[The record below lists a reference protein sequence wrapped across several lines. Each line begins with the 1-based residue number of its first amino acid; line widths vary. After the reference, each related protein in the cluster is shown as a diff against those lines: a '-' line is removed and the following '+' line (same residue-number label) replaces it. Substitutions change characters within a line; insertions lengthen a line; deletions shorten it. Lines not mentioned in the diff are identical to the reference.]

1 MQAHACDNHPSRE
14 MNMTANDAQPMSQK
28 QADALRREWALL
40 LKMGYASQWTPVQK
54 MARQDEI
61 AALLLQAGQ
70 ALPRAL
76 TRQEVLASV
85 PICNAEGGRYY
96 VDLADIPQPWRD
108 EFWAA
113 LHGSGL
119 PIVEGVER
127 AAYAWDWEGWV
138 CGQAFSDP
146 AVMRAFHR
154 LANYPALSVL
164 AATRTQATKLDG
176 RACRYLYKTAGSA
189 LPQHEVSEN
198 EQAFMQQLGVVVPT
212 NPREAEEVMLMSC
225 LEVAQGV
232 RAMPCSAQQANVM
245 RVAAMVI
252 GKSFPVSHKRLSAA
266 AARYFEAHPG
276 DKVESAEVVRLG
288 WVSTLPRLRD
298 RLEHKLRMA
307 RAQ

>member
-1 MQAHACDNHPSRE
+1 
-14 MNMTANDAQPMSQK
+14 MTANDAQPMNQK

-40 LKMGYASQWTPVQK
+40 LKLGYASQWTPAQK

-61 AALLLQAGQ
+61 VALLLQAGE
-70 ALPRAL
+70 ALPQAL
-76 TRQEVLASV
+76 TRQEMQTSV
-85 PICNAEGGRYY
+85 PIRTAEGGRNY
-96 VDLADIPQPWRD
+96 VDLADIPQPWRE

-113 LHGSGL
+113 LHGSGR

-138 CGQAFSDP
+138 CGQAFGDP
-146 AVMRAFHR
+146 AVLQTLHQ
-154 LANYPALSVL
+154 LAEYPML
-164 AATRTQATKLDG
+164 AALAASRTQATRLDG
-176 RACRYLYKTAGSA
+176 RACRYLYEAAGSVLA
-189 LPQHEVSEN
+189 QYEVSEN
-198 EQAFMQQLGVVVPT
+198 ERAFMQQLGVVVQT

-232 RAMPCSAQQANVM
+232 REKPCSAQQANVM

-252 GKSFPVSHKRLSAA
+252 GRSFPASQKRLSAA

-276 DKVESAEVVRLG
+276 EEVESAEIVRRG
-288 WVSTLPRLRD
+288 WVSSLPRVRD
-298 RLEHKLRMA
+298 RLEYKLRMA

>member
-1 MQAHACDNHPSRE
+1 MILFLDFDRALHACDNNHFRE

-28 QADALRREWALL
+28 QADAL
-40 LKMGYASQWTPVQK
+40 
-54 MARQDEI
+54 
-61 AALLLQAGQ
+61 
-70 ALPRAL
+70 PRAL
-76 TRQEVLASV
+76 TRQELLASV
-85 PICNAEGGRYY
+85 PIRNAEGGRYY

-108 EFWAA
+108 GFWAA
-113 LHGSGL
+113 LHGCGL

-146 AVMRAFHR
+146 AVMRALHR
-154 LANYPALSVL
+154 LADYPALSVL

-176 RACRYLYKTAGSA
+176 RACRYLYEAAGSA
-189 LPQHEVSEN
+189 LAQHEVSEN
-198 EQAFMQQLGVVVPT
+198 EQASMQQLGVVVPT

-252 GKSFPVSHKRLSAA
+252 GRSFPVSQKRLSEA

-276 DKVESAEVVRLG
+276 DKVESAEIVRRG

>member
-1 MQAHACDNHPSRE
+1 
-14 MNMTANDAQPMSQK
+14 MTANDAQPMNQK

-40 LKMGYASQWTPVQK
+40 LKLGYASQWTPAQK

-61 AALLLQAGQ
+61 VALLLQAGE
-70 ALPRAL
+70 ALPQAL
-76 TRQEVLASV
+76 TRQEMQTSV
-85 PICNAEGGRYY
+85 PIRTAEGGCNY
-96 VDLADIPQPWRD
+96 VDLADIPQPWRE

-113 LHGSGL
+113 LHGFGR

-127 AAYAWDWEGWV
+127 AAYAWDWEDWV

-146 AVMRAFHR
+146 DVLRAFHC
-154 LANYPALSVL
+154 LADYPALLVL

-176 RACRYLYKTAGSA
+176 RACRYLYEAAGSA
-189 LPQHEVSEN
+189 LVQHEVSEK
-198 EQAFMQQLGVVVPT
+198 ERALMQQLGMVVPT

-232 RAMPCSAQQANVM
+232 REKPCSAQQANVM

-252 GKSFPVSHKRLSAA
+252 GRSFPASQKRLSAA
-266 AARYFEAHPG
+266 AARYFEAQPG
-276 DKVESAEVVRLG
+276 EEVESAEIVRRG
-288 WVSTLPRLRD
+288 WVANLPRLRD

>member
-1 MQAHACDNHPSRE
+1 
-14 MNMTANDAQPMSQK
+14 MTANDAQPMSQK

-40 LKMGYASQWTPVQK
+40 LKMGYASQWTPAQK
-54 MARQDEI
+54 IARQDEI

-76 TRQEVLASV
+76 TRQELLASV
-85 PICNAEGGRYY
+85 PIRNAEGGRNY

-113 LHGSGL
+113 LHGCGR

-154 LANYPALSVL
+154 LADYPALSVL
-164 AATRTQATKLDG
+164 AATRTQATRLDG
-176 RACRYLYKTAGSA
+176 RACRYLYEAAGSA
-189 LPQHEVSEN
+189 LAQYEVSEN
-198 EQAFMQQLGVVVPT
+198 ERAFMQQLGVVVPT

-232 RAMPCSAQQANVM
+232 REMPCSAPQANVM
-245 RVAAMVI
+245 RIAAMVI
-252 GKSFPVSHKRLSAA
+252 GRSFPVSHKRLSAA

-276 DKVESAEVVRLG
+276 DKVESAEVVRFG
-288 WVSTLPRLRD
+288 WVATLPRLRD
-298 RLEHKLRMA
+298 RLERKLRTA